1 MQFSSWL
8 SVILK
13 TPQLIIK
20 AFDTQVVLTLSFMSK
35 GVAYLK
41 HMWGLVTYT
50 VTLDQSL
57 AI

>member
-41 HMWGLVTYT
+41 HMQG
-50 VTLDQSL
+50 
-57 AI
+57 